1 MDPTRPYMTP
11 REARRFTK
19 EYVKLNKMLTARLM
33 MAESMA
39 EAKEPLSM
47 LESIAKYELPQAKT
61 FYGLALLMEGKPWYD
76 VKKGEQWLKK
86 GAEEAAVA
94 EHDASFSM
102 YQYALML
109 LDGMQGIRQD
119 PINGKYWM
127 EKAASSGFKPAV
139 KEKKRRWKV

>member
-1 MDPTRPYMTP
+1 MDPNRPYMTP
-11 REARRFTK
+11 KEARRFTK
-19 EYVKLNKMLTARLM
+19 EYVKLNKMLTARLV
-33 MAESMA
+33 MAESME

-76 VKKGEQWLKK
+76 VEKGTKWLRK
-86 GAEEAAVA
+86 GAEEAEKA

-127 EKAASSGFKPAV
+127 EKAAASGFKPAV
-139 KEKKRRWKV
+139 KEAKHRWR